1 MKSGFLICAFMALAI
16 SVIAQTQPGRD
27 NTLSPARGHYRK
39 LSTFSATPQKG
50 MEKTDV
56 LRFQSETTTPAPAPE
71 AAITSGP
78 SESAKNKPPTS
89 ACDPEACQ
97 AEVIGNGRKRTPHY
111 LSGKEKFKIDE
122 PPANSSKQTRAE
134 LDYLLQLQS
143 QRTEEDVRASLFYA
157 GVYYRTGVQPGDAG
171 YEKFQ
176 RNLFHIGRSIGTW
189 FHPDSLPVTAKLA
202 ANVWKDTEYNIWKY
216 KNCYMRIRPYK
227 LETKLENKEE
237 TNWAAYP
244 SGHAT
249 NSYMNAFLFAS
260 LIPEFTDFFMKDA
273 YDMAHSR
280 EIIGVHYP
288 SDSESGRQLAFAVL
302 QELKKS
308 EQFRKDWNAA
318 KEEIRKA
325 RTAKGF

>member
-27 NTLSPARGHYRK
+27 NTLTPARGHYRK
-39 LSTFSATPQKG
+39 LSAYSPAPRQG
-50 MEKTDV
+50 MEKIDL
-56 LRFQSETTTPAPAPE
+56 LRFQSESATPTQPVE
-71 AAITSGP
+71 SVSSSGP
-78 SESAKNKPPTS
+78 NESVKNKPPAS

-97 AEVIGNGRKRTPHY
+97 TEVIGNGRKRIPHY
-111 LSGKEKFKIDE
+111 LSGKEKFTIAD

-157 GVYYRTGVQPGDAG
+157 GVYYRTGIQPGDAA

-189 FHPDSLPVTAKLA
+189 FHPDSLPATARLV

-216 KNCYMRIRPYK
+216 KNCFMRIRPYK
-227 LETKLENKEE
+227 LEPKLENKEE

-260 LIPEFTDFFMKDA
+260 LVPEFTDFFMKDA

-288 SDSESGRQLAFAVL
+288 SDSESGRRLAYQVL

-308 EQFRKDWNAA
+308 ETFRKDWNAA
-318 KEEIRKA
+318 REEIAKA
-325 RTAKGF
+325 KAAKGF

>member
-1 MKSGFLICAFMALAI
+1 MKSGFLIWAIILVSIPALA
-16 SVIAQTQPGRD
+16 QTKSGGE
-27 NTLSPARGHYRK
+27 NTYNPARGHYRK
-39 LSTFSATPQKG
+39 LAAFSTAPIKG
-50 MEKTDV
+50 MEKIDS
-56 LRFQSETTTPAPAPE
+56 LRFELESPVQAAAPVKENA
-71 AAITSGP
+71 SGP
-78 SESAKNKPPTS
+78 NVAEKNKVAAS

-97 AEVIGNGRKRTPHY
+97 PEVIGNGRKRTPFY
-111 LSGKEKFKIDE
+111 LTGNEKIKIAE
-122 PPANSSKQTRAE
+122 PPANSSAQTRAE

-143 QRTEEDVRASLFYA
+143 QRTEEDIRASLFYA
-157 GVYYRTGVQPGDAG
+157 GVYYRTAIQPGDAD
-171 YEKFQ
+171 YARFR

-189 FHPDSLPVTAKLA
+189 FHPDSLPLTAALA
-202 ANVWKDTEYNIWKY
+202 ANVWKDTEYNIWKF
-216 KNCYMRIRPYK
+216 KNCFMRIRPYK
-227 LETKLENKEE
+227 LDTRLENKEE

-288 SDSESGRQLAFAVL
+288 SDSESGRQLAFEVL
-302 QELKKS
+302 QQLKKS

-318 KEEIRKA
+318 REEIKKA
-325 RTAKGF
+325 RIAKGF

>member
-1 MKSGFLICAFMALAI
+1 
-16 SVIAQTQPGRD
+16 
-27 NTLSPARGHYRK
+27 
-39 LSTFSATPQKG
+39 
-50 MEKTDV
+50 
-56 LRFQSETTTPAPAPE
+56 
-71 AAITSGP
+71 
-78 SESAKNKPPTS
+78 
-89 ACDPEACQ
+89 
-97 AEVIGNGRKRTPHY
+97 
-111 LSGKEKFKIDE
+111 
-122 PPANSSKQTRAE
+122 
-134 LDYLLQLQS
+134 
-143 QRTEEDVRASLFYA
+143 
-157 GVYYRTGVQPGDAG
+157 
-171 YEKFQ
+171 
-176 RNLFHIGRSIGTW
+176 
-189 FHPDSLPVTAKLA
+189 
-202 ANVWKDTEYNIWKY
+202 
-216 KNCYMRIRPYK
+216 MRIRPYK

-288 SDSESGRQLAFAVL
+288 SDSESGRQLAFEVL

>member
-1 MKSGFLICAFMALAI
+1 MKSGFLICAFMAIAI
-16 SVIAQTQPGRD
+16 SVIAQTQPGRE

-39 LSTFSATPQKG
+39 LATYSAAPQKG
-50 MEKTDV
+50 MEKLDAR
-56 LRFQSETTTPAPAPE
+56 RFQSESTTQTPASEKETTP
-71 AAITSGP
+71 GP
-78 SESAKNKPPTS
+78 NESAKNKPPAS

-97 AEVIGNGRKRTPHY
+97 DEVIGNGRKRTPYY
-111 LSGKEKFKIDE
+111 LSGKEKIKVAD
-122 PPANSSKQTRAE
+122 PPANSSQQTRAE

-157 GVYYRTGVQPGDAG
+157 GVYYRTGIQPGDAA

-189 FHPDSLPVTAKLA
+189 FHPDSLPITARLV

-216 KNCYMRIRPYK
+216 KNCFMRIRPYK
-227 LETKLENKEE
+227 LETRLENKEN
-237 TNWAAYP
+237 TDWAAYP

-260 LIPEFTDFFMKDA
+260 LIPEFTDFFIKDA

-288 SDSESGRQLAFAVL
+288 SDSESGRMLAFGVL

-308 EQFRKDWNAA
+308 AQFRKDWNAA
-318 KEEIRKA
+318 IEEIRKA
-325 RTAKGF
+325 RAAKGF